1 MPRRKL
7 NKRHIRNIQKRKGTY
22 SVSLPIDIIR
32 EFKWR
37 ERQKVEV
44 TKYGKNKILI
54 KDWPSVAKTKKIKKK
69 K

>member
-54 KDWPSVAKTKKIKKK
+54 KDWKK
-69 K
+69 